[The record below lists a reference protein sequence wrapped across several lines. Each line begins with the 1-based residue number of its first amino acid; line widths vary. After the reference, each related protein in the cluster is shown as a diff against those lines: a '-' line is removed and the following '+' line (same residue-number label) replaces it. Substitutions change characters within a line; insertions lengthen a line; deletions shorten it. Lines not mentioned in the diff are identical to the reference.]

1 MNGSQLPRPRTLWFV
16 EGALSVLAIA
26 LMTPDSGAIGLV
38 VVSIPILVYGWL
50 GARIAERAPG
60 NRIGWLLSGAA
71 LTAAAA
77 LTGMAYQRFGVVHAT
92 GPLPF
97 AGLVHLLVVVLPLP
111 LIGICFLIVFLSFP
125 NGRFPSVRWR
135 PVVWLGVAVGVLSA
149 IVLLGDPE
157 LVAAGLSPAWSRA
170 GLLRAPFTDVVVALA
185 AAVFLLMVA
194 SLFVRARRVPVEER
208 RPVRG
213 LLITL
218 LLMAAAIPLL
228 IVFGRSGGN
237 WIIAFFT
244 GVLFM
249 LGFLVGI
256 PFALSVAMLRYGLF
270 DYEVGV
276 RKTIARRVLVGV
288 IMLMIGV
295 VSLFLVATFLG
306 SIMTG
311 PGGRRVNPLIAVSVG
326 IALGVV
332 LMFVVRWTRRFA
344 DRVVFGERETPY
356 EVLSQFSGRVSE
368 TYSLDDVLPRMAVLL
383 AKGTGAAVARIW
395 LEVDGDLRPIAAFPE
410 EAPTAEPI
418 VRVGDDLETSDP
430 SRHAFAVRHQGSLLG
445 ALDLTMP
452 ANDPMNAQKEQ
463 LVRDVARQAGLVLKN
478 VGLLE
483 DVRESRRRIV
493 AAQDERART
502 LERNIHDG
510 AQQQL
515 VALTVKLRLAEQLAE
530 RDPGGMR
537 ELLGTLQVEATAAL
551 EDLRDLARGIYPPL
565 LADQGLGAA
574 LQAQARKSV
583 VPVTFETEGIGRYSQ
598 EIESA
603 VYFSCLEALQNVT
616 KYAKASRVTISLAR
630 SDGQL
635 SFSVAD
641 DGVGFDPGS
650 TTQGTGLRGIGDR
663 LDALGGSVRIESSKE
678 SGTTVG
684 GSVPVTAAPV
694 APAP

>member
-1 MNGSQLPRPRTLWFV
+1 MIEMSRPRLPRPRSLLSG
-16 EGALSVLAIA
+16 EAALLVLAVAITVPEPSAIA
-26 LMTPDSGAIGLV
+26 LASFG
-38 VVSIPILVYGWL
+38 IPVLVYGWL
-50 GARIAERAPG
+50 GTRIAERAPE

-77 LTGMAYQRFGVVHAT
+77 FAGVAYQRFGIVHST
-92 GPLPF
+92 RSLPL
-97 AGLVHLLVVVLPLP
+97 ADVVHLLVVVVPVP
-111 LIGICFLIVFLSFP
+111 VIGFCFLLVFLSFP
-125 NGRFPSVRWR
+125 NGRLPSVRWR
-135 PVVWLGVAVGVLSA
+135 PVVWLGVAAAALAAVVSLR
-149 IVLLGDPE
+149 DTE
-157 LVAAGLSPAWSRA
+157 LVAAGLSPAWARA
-170 GLLRAPFTDVVVALA
+170 GPFQEPFTDVVVALA

-194 SLFVRARRVPVEER
+194 SLFARARRVPVEER

-218 LLMAAAIPLL
+218 LLMAVAIPPV
-228 IVFGRSGGN
+228 IVFGRSDGT

-244 GVLFM
+244 SLVFL

-256 PFALSVAMLRYGLF
+256 PFSLSVAMLRYGLF

-276 RKTIARRVLVGV
+276 RKTIARRVLVAA
-288 IMLMIGV
+288 IMLMV
-295 VSLFLVATFLG
+295 VLVGLILVLAFLG
-306 SIMTG
+306 SILTG
-311 PGGRRVNPLIAVSVG
+311 TQGRRVSPVIAVSVG
-326 IALGVV
+326 IGLGVL
-332 LMFVVRWTRRFA
+332 LMLVARWTRRYA

-356 EVLSQFSGRVSE
+356 EVLSKFSGRVAE

-383 AKGTGAAVARIW
+383 AKGTGAVEARIW
-395 LEVDGDLRPIAAFPE
+395 LEVDGELRPIAAFPE
-410 EAPTAEPI
+410 EAMSAGPI

-430 SRHAFAVRHQGSLLG
+430 SRHAFAVRHRGSLLG
-445 ALDLTMP
+445 VLDLTMP
-452 ANDPMNAQKEQ
+452 ANDPMNTQKEQ
-463 LVRDVARQAGLVLKN
+463 LVRDVAGQAGLVLRN

-515 VALTVKLRLAEQLAE
+515 VALTVKLRLAEQMAE
-530 RDPGGMR
+530 RNPGGMR

-574 LQAQARKSV
+574 LQAQARKSLM
-583 VPVTFETEGIGRYSQ
+583 PVAFEIEGIGRYSQ

-603 VYFSCLEALQNVT
+603 VYFSCLEALQNVA
-616 KYAKASRVTISLAR
+616 KYANASSVTISLAR
-630 SDGQL
+630 TDGLL

-641 DGVGFDPGS
+641 DGVGFDLGS
-650 TTQGTGLRGIGDR
+650 TTQGTGLRGIEDR
-663 LDALGGSVRIESSKE
+663 LDALGGTVRIDTSKGA
-678 SGTTVG
+678 GTTVG
-684 GSVPVTAAPV
+684 GSVPIAPLH
-694 APAP
+694 

>member
-1 MNGSQLPRPRTLWFV
+1 MIEMSRLRLPRPRSLLLV
-16 EGALSVLAIA
+16 EAALLVIAIAITVPEPSAIA
-26 LMTPDSGAIGLV
+26 LASFG
-38 VVSIPILVYGWL
+38 IPVLVYGWL
-50 GARIAERAPG
+50 GTRIAERAPE

-77 LTGMAYQRFGVVHAT
+77 FAGLAYQRFGIVHST
-92 GPLPF
+92 RSLPL
-97 AGLVHLLVVVLPLP
+97 ADVVHLLVVVVPVP
-111 LIGICFLIVFLSFP
+111 VIGFCFLLVFLSFP
-125 NGRFPSVRWR
+125 SGRLPSIRWR
-135 PVVWLGVAVGVLSA
+135 PVVWLGVAVAALTAVESLR
-149 IVLLGDPE
+149 DTE
-157 LVAAGLSPAWSRA
+157 LVAAGLSPAWARA
-170 GLLRAPFTDVVVALA
+170 GLFQEPFTDVVVALA

-194 SLFVRARRVPVEER
+194 SLFARARRVPVEER

-218 LLMAAAIPLL
+218 LLMASAIPPV
-228 IVFGRSGGN
+228 IVFGRSDGT

-244 GVLFM
+244 FLVFL

-256 PFALSVAMLRYGLF
+256 PFSLSVAMLRYGLF

-288 IMLMIGV
+288 VMLMIGV
-295 VSLFLVATFLG
+295 VALLLVAAFLG
-306 SIMTG
+306 SILSG
-311 PGGRRVNPLIAVSVG
+311 SEGRQVSPVVAVSVG
-326 IALGVV
+326 IALGML
-332 LMFVVRWTRRFA
+332 LMLVARWTRRYA

-356 EVLSQFSGRVSE
+356 EVLSQFSGRVGE

-395 LEVDGDLRPIAAFPE
+395 LEVDGDLRPIASFPD
-410 EAPTAEPI
+410 EAPPSEPI
-418 VRVGDDLETSDP
+418 VRVGDDLDTTDP
-430 SRHAFAVRHQGSLLG
+430 SRHVFAVRHQGSLLG
-445 ALDLTMP
+445 VLDLTMP
-452 ANDPMNAQKEQ
+452 ANDPMNTQKEQ
-463 LVRDVARQAGLVLKN
+463 LVRDVAGQAGLVLRN

-493 AAQDERART
+493 SAQDERART

-530 RDPGGMR
+530 RDPRGVR
-537 ELLGTLQVEATAAL
+537 ELLETLQVDATAAL

-574 LQAQARKSV
+574 LQAQARKSM
-583 VPVTFETEGIGRYSQ
+583 VPVTLEIGEIGRYSQ

-603 VYFSCLEALQNVT
+603 VYFSCLEALQNVA
-616 KYAKASRVTISLAR
+616 KYANASLVTIALAR
-630 SDGQL
+630 TDGQL

-641 DGVGFDPGS
+641 DGVGFDAGS
-650 TTQGTGLRGIGDR
+650 TTQGSGLRGIEDR
-663 LDALGGSVRIESSKE
+663 LDALGGTMRIESSTG

-684 GSVPVTAAPV
+684 GSVPI
-694 APAP
+694 APAG